1 MVGLS
6 IVLEA
11 KKGGGSTLNK
21 KSPQVINKFTM
32 KTTQPSSLFTTSFH
46 SSSTSSSKLT
56 PSFLDKCFLCRK
68 KLLPG
73 KEIYMY
79 KGDKGFCSE
88 ECRCR
93 QIDMD
98 EEDQTAAFMTSKNN
112 TYKVKKTNNCSSYY
126 SSSASKT
133 TRNRAFEFAG

>member
-46 SSSTSSSKLT
+46 SSSTSSKLT

-73 KEIYMY
+73 KDIYMY

-98 EEDQTAAFMTSKNN
+98 EEDQTAAFMTPKNN
-112 TYKVKKTNNCSSYY
+112 TYKVKKTTNCSSYY
-126 SSSASKT
+126 SASASKT